1 MSGFLNACSVFNVFL
16 RPSPRAF
23 LEGRCVS
30 LTPAG
35 LVPVSKGFKAAVVGI
50 GRKAAACVHASTL
63 LTGDQSLSASPA
75 PGLPVPVEHARRNT
89 EGSFRLPPLPQCPG
103 PIPVPATPLC
113 GGCCHHRR
121 GDPEEGSWRRHPGP
135 SRRASRRAAASLGC
149 SRCSFSARGPAWIWR
164 LPAGAEGSRPP
175 GPRGRAHWL
184 APPPTRLSPNSP
196 PRDPGC
202 SGFGHVAAAQ
212 VTRPEGA
219 VSTVP
224 LYLLFCIGADATCSA
239 VEAVCC
245 FVPGV
250 QQHDALRH
258 SRARVLFWVLFLYS
272 LSYTVEYGPLSY
284 SAFLLIV
291 L

>member
-1 MSGFLNACSVFNVFL
+1 MFHL
-16 RPSPRAF
+16 RPQAWCRRAKGSK
-23 LEGRCVS
+23 LRLWELAARRQHV
-30 LTPAG
+30 LTPLRWLRGTRA
-35 LVPVSKGFKAAVVGI
+35 LARVLLLDCRFQWNMPEETPKARVP
-50 GRKAAACVHASTL
+50 
-63 LTGDQSLSASPA
+63 
-75 PGLPVPVEHARRNT
+75 
-89 EGSFRLPPLPQCPG
+89 FRLPPLPLCPG

-135 SRRASRRAAASLGC
+135 SRRASRRAATSLGC

-175 GPRGRAHWL
+175 GPRGRAQWL

-224 LYLLFCIGADATCSA
+224 LYLLFCIGADGTCSA
-239 VEAVCC
+239 VEGVCC

-250 QQHDALRH
+250 QQHDALMH
-258 SRARVLFWVLFLYS
+258 SRGRVLFWVLFSYS
-272 LSYTVEYGPLSY
+272 LRCSVEYGPLSY